1 MRKSLLVLSIL
12 LSIPFITTA
21 QRYFGVATGN
31 WSGTTSMYLNPANIA
46 DSRYKFV
53 IDVFSVNAGVD
64 NNLGSV
70 NFSNAI
76 KNSSDSNNLTKVF
89 NFGNKSNFNMLA
101 PYAEIRLPGI
111 MVSINS
117 KNSLALSAR
126 VRGMDQFNN
135 FSSNIFRS
143 IVDENYKNT
152 TGDYAITGQH
162 FNWTLNTWSEIGL
175 TYGAVLFDNGKHQIK
190 GGLSLKYLS
199 GIAYISL
206 VSKNLDAH
214 YYSANDSLNVKTTD
228 LAFASNVITNEDQLS
243 KGINSSDL
251 LNNFFG
257 SKGGHGIGADIGFVY
272 EYRPDYEKYRY
283 DMDGEKNITD
293 YSKNMYKFRLSVAVT
308 DIGAINYNT
317 GNKVAHFTGNGT
329 LAASQI
335 KDSVQDY
342 NSFVNYA
349 SRHGFSADSSSASA
363 KVHLPTALVIGFDY
377 KIYRRFYANLTYVGN
392 LVNRDLYSNSYYN
405 QITLTPRYDTRIW
418 SVGMPITYSMLTQG
432 MKMGLGLR
440 ISGFFVG
447 SDDMLALFSNNQY
460 GANVYAG
467 AFIPIA
473 KKKPRDRDHDHVS
486 DRRDQCPDVQG
497 TWALRGCPDPDRDH
511 DGILD
516 SVDKCPDLPGS
527 ATAMGCP
534 DADKDSVADDVDKC
548 PDVPGLVSMHGC
560 PDRDGDGV
568 TDAEDE
574 CPDVPGVVALHGCP
588 DADGD
593 GVPDKD
599 DRCPKVPG
607 PASNHGCPIVKEQVK
622 VKEEVK
628 KRLAFAATA
637 IQFETGKAIIK
648 KTSYPMLNEIV
659 KILNE
664 YPDYY
669 MTIDGHTDNVGKPA
683 KNLQLSKDRANAVK
697 NYFVSQGVKED
708 RLVTNGYG
716 DTKPVASNKTAAGRA
731 KNRRVAMDLKLRE

>member
-1 MRKSLLVLSIL
+1 MQKSLLVLVIL
-12 LSIPFITTA
+12 CSLGFTANA
-21 QRYFGVATGN
+21 QRDFGVSTGN
-31 WSGTTSMYLNPANIA
+31 WSGTTSLYLNPANIA
-46 DSRYKFV
+46 DSRDKLV
-53 IDVFSVNAGVD
+53 IDIFSINAGVD
-64 NNLGSV
+64 NNLGTV
-70 NFSNAI
+70 NFSKAI
-76 KNSSDSNNLTKVF
+76 KGSSDSNSITNIF
-89 NFGNKSNFNMLA
+89 NFGNKANFNMMA

-117 KNSLALSAR
+117 KNSIALTAR

-135 FSSNIFRS
+135 FSTNVFRS
-143 IVDENYKNT
+143 IVDESYRST
-152 TGDYAITGQH
+152 TGDYAVTGQH

-175 TYGAVLFDNGKHQIK
+175 TYGCVLFDNGKHVIK
-190 GGLSLKYLS
+190 GGLSLRYLS
-199 GIAYISL
+199 GIDYIAL
-206 VSKNLDAH
+206 TSKNLDAH
-214 YYSANDSLNVKTTD
+214 YYAANDSLNVKTTD
-228 LAFASNVITNEDQLS
+228 LSFASNIITTENQLS
-243 KGINSSDL
+243 HGISNSDL

-257 SKGGHGIGADIGFVY
+257 SKGGHGVGADIGFVY
-272 EYRPDYEKYRY
+272 EYRPDYEHYRY
-283 DMDGEKNITD
+283 DMDGEKNLID
-293 YSKNMYKFRLSVAVT
+293 HSRNMYKFRFSAAIT
-308 DIGAINYNT
+308 DIGSINYNT
-317 GNKVAHFTGNGT
+317 GNKTAHFTGNGT

-349 SRHGFSADSSSASA
+349 GRHGFSADTGSGSA
-363 KVHLPTALVIGFDY
+363 KVYLPTTLVLGFDY
-377 KIYRRFYANLTYVGN
+377 RIYRRFYANLTYVGN
-392 LVNRDLYSNSYYN
+392 LVNRDNFGNSYYN
-405 QITLTPRYDTRIW
+405 QLTLTPRYDTRLF
-418 SVGMPITYSMLTQG
+418 SFGLPITYSWLTQSMKIG
-432 MKMGLGLR
+432 MGVR
-440 ISGFFVG
+440 FSGFFIG

-460 GANVYAG
+460 GANLYAG

-473 KKKPRDRDHDHVS
+473 KRKPRDRDHDHVS
-486 DRRDQCPDVQG
+486 DRKDQCPDVKG

-527 ATAMGCP
+527 PTAMGCP
-534 DADKDSVADDVDKC
+534 DADLDSVADDVDKC
-548 PDVPGLVSMHGC
+548 PDEAGLVALHGC

-568 TDAEDE
+568 IDREDE
-574 CPDVPGVVALHGCP
+574 CPDAPGPVALHGCP

-607 PASNHGCPIVKEQVK
+607 PESNHGCPIVKEQVK

-648 KTSYPMLNEIV
+648 KASYPLLNEIV
-659 KILNE
+659 KILND

-669 MTIDGHTDNVGKPA
+669 MTIDGHTDNVGKPI
-683 KNLQLSKDRANAVK
+683 KNLQLSKDRANSVK
-697 NYFVSQGVKED
+697 NYFVSQGIKEG
-708 RLVTNGYG
+708 RLETNGYG